1 MAPLKNVVVVGASKS
16 GIINLGSYIVEALKS
31 DPEFTV
37 TVVSR
42 KSTPSSAHP
51 DGVRVVQVDDGYPP
65 EELERA
71 FAGQD
76 AVVMATSFQVYGQEG
91 KFVDAAIK
99 AGVKRFIPS
108 EYGGDTANAKTVAIF
123 PMIGMRAQHIEHL
136 KTKESAGLSWTAIC
150 TGLFVDVALKTGFL
164 GFDLQG
170 QRATVWDD
178 GKYKFSGITRENVA
192 RAVVGV
198 LKNPD
203 ITANRHVYVSS
214 FEASLNDLVA
224 TAEKI
229 QDTRYSILHT
239 STETEAEAARNAL
252 ASGNFM
258 AAAKLLLVAT
268 LNPGYGSN
276 FADEGHLWNDKLGV
290 PRENLTEVVARVIQ
304 N

>member
-1 MAPLKNVVVVGASKS
+1 V
-16 GIINLGSYIVEALKS
+16 
-31 DPEFTV
+31 
-37 TVVSR
+37 
-42 KSTPSSAHP
+42 
-51 DGVRVVQVDDGYPP
+51 
-65 EELERA
+65 
-71 FAGQD
+71 
-76 AVVMATSFQVYGQEG
+76 
-91 KFVDAAIK
+91 
-99 AGVKRFIPS
+99 
-108 EYGGDTANAKTVAIF
+108 AK
-123 PMIGMRAQHIEHL
+123 
-136 KTKESAGLSWTAIC
+136 
-150 TGLFVDVALKTGFL
+150 
-164 GFDLQG
+164 
-170 QRATVWDD
+170 
-178 GKYKFSGITRENVA
+178 
-192 RAVVGV
+192 AVVGV

-203 ITANRHVYVSS
+203 ITANQHVYVSS

-252 ASGNFM
+252 ATGNFM